1 MSKGFMDMQQWIA
14 LLEKED
20 ELRRIRAEVDW
31 DREIGAVSRRAL
43 EKKGPA
49 LLFEAIKGYRGGRR
63 TKVLTNALGDR
74 RRLALA
80 LGLPRG
86 VSHPPPGQDLL
97 KKNPATIPPRGGTT
111 GPGKEG
117 GVPRA

>member
-1 MSKGFMDMQQWIA
+1 MEAADAGRGRRPMMTRGFMDLRGWLA
-14 LLEKED
+14 LLEKEN

-49 LLFEAIKGYRGGRR
+49 LLFEPIKGYRGVPRTEALTKPLGDRGRR
-63 TKVLTNALGDR
+63 TAP
-74 RRLALA
+74 

-86 VSHPPPGQDLL
+86 
-97 KKNPATIPPRGGTT
+97 RGDS
-111 GPGKEG
+111 
-117 GVPRA
+117 

>member
-49 LLFEAIKGYRGGRR
+49 LLFETIKGYRGGRF

-74 RRLALA
+74 RPLALA
-80 LGLPRG
+80 LGVPKDVGNAQR
-86 VSHPPPGQDLL
+86 VQDGM
-97 KKNPATIPPRGGTT
+97 KKNRATVQPRVGATRHRKG
-111 GPGKEG
+111 
-117 GVPRA
+117 